1 MSANGNA
8 PSSAHNVFVER
19 ERARAATR
27 VIWTQREVAD
37 FLRLRPSTVADL
49 ARRGDLPSIRL
60 GRHRRYLQSDVIAY
74 VEQQCRARP

>member
-8 PSSAHNVFVER
+8 PAPILNPFVER
-19 ERARAATR
+19 ERARVAAQ

-74 VEQQCRARP
+74 VQQQCRPR